1 MRLRGWRGVGCG
13 SWEGVRLVL
22 ILERTQWLRR
32 QAGGERGSGGRFGR
46 LMRWVVVLVV
56 VSSSFGFNVDRFVLD
71 CEARRLIALCPR
83 LISIAG

>member
-1 MRLRGWRGVGCG
+1 M
-13 SWEGVRLVL
+13 VL
-22 ILERTQWLRR
+22 ILERTRWLRR
-32 QAGGERGSGGRFGR
+32 QVGGERGSGGRFGR

-71 CEARRLIALCPR
+71 CEARRLITLCPR